1 MGRGLKPE
9 TNTTSLMTRD
19 SKHKKTH

>member
-9 TNTTSLMTRD
+9 TNTTSLMTTD